1 MTGRDDSPN
10 SGAILPDWAVT
21 PRRTRGELIR
31 RVEND
36 LLGPLDGEHEVIRGY
51 QRPDETWSPPGR
63 VRDRYLVG
71 MLAPAGTNANNDP
84 ERNDDIGQEDGNPNP
99 GLQDGRTAQRMLWP
113 SSIGLT
119 TVVQSDVTALVA
131 RCRWGR
137 YGRQFEDHPDGSRA
151 SVWQR
156 WPQDYFIPIKIDEGP
171 IKPIDINGEGVLLR
185 GRARMESGC
194 WLVTVFLSNE
204 QDQAERNKDSRWLF
218 QVQLDLTEPDGRAVF
233 LGREAVL
240 DSAASVPETE
250 QAEWSILNMQYRDRV
265 ELAVGHGVGVDWD
278 EASPDGTGQSSGRR
292 AARVG
297 TAVLPRHEVW
307 STAAPEPETVPQL
320 AGLVTDMKALSELD
334 PSLLKQALLP
344 LADGYRSWLD
354 TEAERIADPE
364 ASLEGHEGAA
374 RDALNEARMV
384 ADAVRD
390 GIELVCGD
398 ADALDAFRFANQA
411 MWKQRVHTVAIAKRR
426 SDPGL
431 SLSEAV
437 TAADMAENRSWRP
450 FQLAFVL
457 LCLPSLTDPGHAE
470 RRPGTALADLLFF
483 PTGGGKTEAYLGL
496 VAYTMAMRRLQG
508 VVGGGT
514 DAVDGTDGVAVLM
527 RYTLRLLTAQ
537 QFQRA
542 ATLMCAA
549 ELLRRR
555 RAEHDRRYEGTPF
568 RLGMWVGGAV
578 TPNQDKDAEE
588 WVQSQRLGSRRGQA
602 SSSPL
607 QLSDCPWCGRLLNP
621 RNDCQY
627 DAAAARFL
635 VFCGELRECPF
646 TPAGAPGEGIPVVT
660 VDSQIYRLLPAL
672 VIATIDKF
680 AQLPWNGALSNLFG
694 RVKRHC
700 ERHGYRNPDLD
711 RSHRGHWM
719 ERDAHTAAQGL
730 PAARTTGVTRLRPPD
745 LILQDEM
752 HLVTGPLG
760 TMAGLYETAIDRL
773 ATWKYEGKPVRPK
786 VVASTATIRRAR
798 QQTWSVFWRDLRVF
812 PPPVL
817 DVHRSFF
824 AEQTAPSDESPG
836 RMHIGV
842 CGHGERLKQVEL
854 RVFATLMAAAQAMY
868 DELKAEGGRID
879 PWMTAVGY
887 FNAVRELA
895 GMRRMAEDE
904 LRTKLRRTRF
914 TTGLA
919 NRPSVDLEELTSRV
933 SADDIKRIL
942 RRLFTAHDPAR
953 PKESGDRPVDLLLAT
968 NMISVG
974 VDVPRL
980 GAMIVVGQPKATA
993 EYIQATS
1000 RVGRTADGPGL
1011 VITLFNWARP
1021 RDLSYYESFSHYH
1034 ATFHRHVEP
1043 LSVTPFSERALDK
1056 GLTGVLVAGVRHG
1069 DEDWNPND
1077 RARALGGQRR
1087 DRRIKAHVAD
1097 LVARAEAVG
1106 GDPAAGNL
1114 VQSLADRRLD
1124 AWEQEAL
1131 RRPNLSYQQRTA
1143 DDVGFL
1149 SKPEAGD
1156 WTEWTCPN
1164 SLRDTEVQVNLQI
1177 IVEDPTYEAG
1187 DQPGFVIGQPEPESR
1202 RPQAETAADEEVEEA
1217 IAADEALSQSP

>member
-1 MTGRDDSPN
+1 MTNPNGSPGTG
-10 SGAILPDWAVT
+10 SILPDWAAS
-21 PRRTRGELIR
+21 PRRIRGDLIR
-31 RVEND
+31 RIESD
-36 LLGPLDGEHEVIRGY
+36 LLGPLEGEDEVICGD
-51 QRPDETWSPPGR
+51 QKPDGTWWPPGR

-71 MLAPAGTNANNDP
+71 MLAPAGTTANNDP
-84 ERNDDIGQEDGNPNP
+84 ERNDDIGREDGHPDP
-99 GLQDGRTAQRMLWP
+99 GLQDGRTAKRMLWP

-119 TVVQSDVTALVA
+119 TVVEPDATELVA
-131 RCRWGR
+131 RCRWGH
-137 YGRQFEDHPDGSRA
+137 YDRQFEDHPDGSRA
-151 SVWQR
+151 AVWR
-156 WPQDYFIPIKIDEGP
+156 RLPQDYSIPVKIGEGP
-171 IKPIDINGEGVLLR
+171 IKPVDVNGEGVMLQ
-185 GRARMESGC
+185 GRARKESGG

-204 QDQAERNKDSRWLF
+204 QKQAERNKDSRWLF
-218 QVQLDLTEPDGRAVF
+218 QVQLDLASPDGRAVF
-233 LGREAVL
+233 LGREAIL
-240 DSAASVPETE
+240 DSAANMPEAE
-250 QAEWSILNMQYRDRV
+250 RAEWSILDMQYRDRV
-265 ELAVGHGVGVDWD
+265 ELAVGHGVGVEWD
-278 EASPDGTGQSSGRR
+278 EADPGGGGRAGGRR

-307 STAAPEPETVPQL
+307 GTVAPEPETVPQL
-320 AGLVTDMKALSELD
+320 AGMVTDMKALAELAPD
-334 PSLLKQALLP
+334 QLKQALLP
-344 LADGYRSWLD
+344 LADGYRDWLD
-354 TEAERIADPE
+354 AEAERVADPE
-364 ASLEGHEGAA
+364 AGLEGHEDAA
-374 RDALNEARMV
+374 RAALDEARRV

-390 GIELVCGD
+390 GIELVCED

-411 MWKQRVHTVAIAKRR
+411 MWKQRVHTVAIGRR
-426 SDPGL
+426 RADPDL

-437 TAADMAENRSWRP
+437 AAADIAENRSWRP

-457 LCLPSLTDPGHAE
+457 LCLPSLTDPGHPD
-470 RRPGTALADLLFF
+470 RRPGTARADLLFF

-508 VVGGGT
+508 AVGDGA
-514 DAVDGTDGVAVLM
+514 DAVDGRDGVAVLM

-555 RAEHDRRYEGTPF
+555 RAERDRRYEGTPF

-578 TPNQDKDAEE
+578 TPNQDKDAED
-588 WVQSQRLGSRRGQA
+588 WVQSQRLGSYGSKA

-607 QLSDCPWCGRLLNP
+607 QLSDCPWCGRLIDP

-635 VFCGELRECPF
+635 VFCGEPRECPF
-646 TPAGAPGEGIPVVT
+646 TPAGAPGEGLPVVT

-694 RVKRHC
+694 RVQRRC

-711 RSHRGHWM
+711 RSHRQHWS
-719 ERDAHTAAQGL
+719 ERDSHTAAQGL
-730 PAARTTGVTRLRPPD
+730 PAARTVGVTRLRPPD

-773 ATWKYEGKPVRPK
+773 ATWNHRGAPVRPK

-868 DELKAEGGRID
+868 DELEDEAGRVD

-914 TTGLA
+914 TEGLA
-919 NRPSVDLEELTSRV
+919 NRLAVDLEELTSRI

-953 PKESGDRPVDLLLAT
+953 PKESRDRPVDLLLAT

-980 GAMIVVGQPKATA
+980 GAMVVVGQPKATA

-1011 VITLFNWARP
+1011 VISLFNWARP

-1056 GLTGVLVAGVRHG
+1056 GLTGVLVAELRHG

-1077 RARALGGQRR
+1077 RARALEGCRR
-1087 DRRIKAHVAD
+1087 DPRIEAHVAG
-1097 LVARAEAVG
+1097 LAARAEAVG
-1106 GDPAAGNL
+1106 GTAAAGRL
-1114 VQSLADRRLD
+1114 VRRMADWRLD
-1124 AWEQEAL
+1124 AWEQEAV
-1131 RRPNLSYQQRTA
+1131 RRPNLSYQQRGP
-1143 DDVGFL
+1143 DDVAFL

-1177 IVEDPTYEAG
+1177 DEQDPTYEAG
-1187 DQPGFVIGQPEPESR
+1187 DQPAVVIGLPEPSGLR
-1202 RPQAETAADEEVEEA
+1202 AETAADEEIEEA
-1217 IAADEALSQSP
+1217 IEADEALSQSP